1 MVLYPPITAHLEHDE
16 VRGAV
21 GDRPEPEGGL
31 GGGGVGEAG
40 VLDQSK
46 VSVIAVIHIHQSQ
59 PTWTP
64 ERLKNS
70 SLVIMKAARLA
81 V

>member
-1 MVLYPPITAHLEHDE
+1 MGVVLYPPITAHLEHDE

-40 VLDQSK
+40 VLDQSETSI
-46 VSVIAVIHIHQSQ
+46 VVDILISTNHSPPGPRIG
-59 PTWTP
+59 
-64 ERLKNS
+64 
-70 SLVIMKAARLA
+70 
-81 V
+81 

>member
-1 MVLYPPITAHLEHDE
+1 MWIIYPPITAHLEHDE

-40 VLDQSK
+40 VLDQSE
-46 VSVIAVIHIHQSQ
+46 VSIVVDILMSTNHS
-59 PTWTP
+59 PP
-64 ERLKNS
+64 GPPRG
-70 SLVIMKAARLA
+70 
-81 V
+81 